1 MFCPRCGA
9 ESDEGSRYCA
19 SCGAELPKKAKAAE
33 SESVAT
39 GSSFGER
46 LEGLIGRDRR
56 TRIVTIGTGAAI
68 LVAVIGF
75 IALDASNDEGSEVPQ
90 DAYTRSAD
98 AACVQRKVEIAKA
111 RRTALAGG
119 GLPAVGR
126 YADSLV
132 PIAGEWRQELSR
144 GPVPSDRAENVDALA
159 AALLEVQIEAGS
171 LARVARESDSREV
184 TKIAAQVDAATAN
197 VEAAIDSLGL
207 ERCGQL
213 AVAQEQAVGQ

>member
-19 SCGAELPKKAKAAE
+19 SCGAELPKKAKAAD
-33 SESVAT
+33 SEGAAT
-39 GSSFGER
+39 GSSLGER

-56 TRIVTIGTGAAI
+56 TRIVTLGTAAAI
-68 LVAVIGF
+68 LIAVVAFLAI
-75 IALDASNDEGSEVPQ
+75 DASNEEGSEVPQ

-98 AACVQRKVEIAKA
+98 AACVQHKAEIAEA

-132 PIAGEWRQELSR
+132 PIAGEWRQELNRSSA
-144 GPVPSDRAENVDALA
+144 PADRAETVDALE
-159 AALLEVQIEAGS
+159 AALLEVEIEAGT
-171 LARVARESDSREV
+171 LARVARESDPREV
-184 TKIAAQVDAATAN
+184 TEVAAQVDAATVN
-197 VEAAIDSLGL
+197 VEATIDSLGL
-207 ERCGQL
+207 QRCAQL